1 MEGRDFEERRV
12 LCIGRSLSDI
22 TLGVLGEERVK
33 EPYRT
38 KRGRSLSLNVAVF
51 PRSVHGSLPAWLLGQ
66 LHESRAVRSY
76 GDYDSFAEI
85 ERLARAGSV
94 NTIIV
99 SPKELND
106 AAAFVA
112 KVRQECPKVV
122 IAFYF
127 GSKGSAHFRELCATH
142 PRFKHYL
149 AITDCKPRMVA
160 KVLMKC
166 QEWLDEQYAFDVCLS
181 FAGEDRHYAEPLA
194 AALEKR
200 AARVF
205 LDSLFQA
212 NLLGRDLAT
221 YLYEIYSQQS
231 RYCAVL
237 VSQHYR
243 EKMWPNHE
251 RRSALERA
259 LREHGAEYLLPI
271 RLDGAE
277 LPGIPETIGY
287 LVADVGPER
296 VAEVILE
303 KIGLFGHDRKERL

>member
-1 MEGRDFEERRV
+1 M
-12 LCIGRSLSDI
+12 
-22 TLGVLGEERVK
+22 K
-33 EPYRT
+33 EPYSI

-51 PRSVHGSLPAWLLGQ
+51 PRSVHGSPPAWLLRQ

-76 GDYDSFAEI
+76 GDYDSFVDI
-85 ERLARAGSV
+85 EQLARAGSV

-99 SPKELND
+99 ALIESDD
-106 AAAFVA
+106 AAAFVT
-112 KVRQECPKVV
+112 KIRQECPKVV
-122 IAFYF
+122 IVFYC
-127 GSKGSAHFRELCATH
+127 GTKGSTRFRELCAKH

-149 AITDCKPRMVA
+149 AIKDCKTRLVA
-160 KVLMKC
+160 DVLMRC
-166 QEWLDEQYAFDVCLS
+166 QEWLDKQYAFDVCLS

-205 LDSLFQA
+205 LDSFFQA

-271 RLDGAE
+271 RMDGAE

-303 KIGLFGHDRKERL
+303 KIGLLGHDRKEPL